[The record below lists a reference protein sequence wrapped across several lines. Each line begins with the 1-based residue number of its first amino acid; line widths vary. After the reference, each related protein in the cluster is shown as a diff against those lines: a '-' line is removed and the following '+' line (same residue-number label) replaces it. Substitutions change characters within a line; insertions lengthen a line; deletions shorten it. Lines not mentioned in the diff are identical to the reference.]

1 MKRPFGG
8 ALCALAALCLL
19 LGARPA
25 AAVTPVTTPQFVRP
39 DFSEGFEPIAP
50 DEFGISPNFEFLVLQ
65 DQDGLHVI
73 RLVDDVETFTLHTF
87 TGPLQIGFD
96 PSDHRLFL
104 LEPQKGGSYRFRFI
118 NPNTGDVL
126 RSDRLNTLPVIRTNF
141 DATVNVL
148 ASTRGR
154 GTDATV
160 FDTLGGLIY
169 HRSYSSLLRFSL
181 NVFFPVVAFVD
192 PQAGG
197 QIRIEVLDAFHG
209 VVQYRDSVP
218 AVSLVGFAPFGP
230 DFVVA
235 RPLSSN
241 SFRVRLVNGLNGL
254 ILVTRSFTGAV
265 NVGFTPDGSLLGAI
279 TQRGLNQ
286 DVFLFRTVDGSQVF
300 LH

>member
-1 MKRPFGG
+1 LKRPLGG
-8 ALCALAALCLL
+8 AYALAALCVLL
-19 LGARPA
+19 AARPA

-39 DFSEGFEPIAP
+39 DFSEGFEPIPP
-50 DEFGISPNFEFLVLQ
+50 DEFGVSPNFEFLVIQ
-65 DQDGLHVI
+65 DEDGLHVI
-73 RLVDDVETFTLHTF
+73 RLVDDVETFTLGAF

-118 NPNTGDVL
+118 DPNTGEVL
-126 RSDRLNTLPVIRTNF
+126 RSDRLNTFPEIRTNF

-148 ASTRGR
+148 ASTTGR
-154 GTDATV
+154 RTDAVV
-160 FDTLGGLIY
+160 FDKHGDLIY
-169 HRSYSSLLRFSL
+169 RRSYSSLVRFSL

-209 VVQYRDSVP
+209 VVQYRESVP
-218 AVSLVGFAPFGP
+218 ATSIVGFAPFGP

-254 ILVTRSFTGAV
+254 ILVTRSFTGSV
-265 NVGFTPDGSLLGAI
+265 NVGFTPDGSLLGVI

-286 DVFLFRTVDGSQVF
+286 DVFLFRTFDGSQVF
-300 LH
+300 LR